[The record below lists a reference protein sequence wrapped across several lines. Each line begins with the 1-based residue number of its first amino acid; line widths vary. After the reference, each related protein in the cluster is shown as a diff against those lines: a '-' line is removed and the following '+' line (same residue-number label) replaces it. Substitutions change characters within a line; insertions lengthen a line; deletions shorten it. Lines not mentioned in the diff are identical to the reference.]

1 MRTVSRT
8 VGGALVLSLAA
19 GAVHAGV
26 VMGQAV
32 PPQTVNQGY
41 LDTFNRLI
49 AGHESEPAGHVFKN
63 VQFLKATPA
72 RTLLVIMNVG
82 YAQALGVT
90 CEHCHVADD
99 FASDDKRPKR
109 AAREMQAMHKM
120 INDRLAT
127 LTETTGDVKA
137 INCSTCHRGSITTQ
151 PAR

>member
-1 MRTVSRT
+1 M
-8 VGGALVLSLAA
+8 LLLASGTA
-19 GAVHAGV
+19 RPGV
-26 VMGQAV
+26 ARGQSANA
-32 PPQTVNQGY
+32 TTLHEVNQRY
-41 LDTFNRLI
+41 LETFKRLI
-49 AGHESEPAGHVFKN
+49 AGHENEPAGQTFKN
-63 VQFLKATPA
+63 VQFLKATTA
-72 RTLLVIMNVG
+72 GTLLVIMNVG